1 MKTYQEFMEQVSATR
16 SGRALGKMSSSDRPQ
31 STKAMSSGGSGQ
43 RGGMTMT
50 PVTSIGGNKTFKNNP
65 DGDDMVKSM
74 YDEKTKS
81 DRKSAAKERS
91 KYNKLRS
98 SIVSIKKG

>member
-1 MKTYQEFMEQVSATR
+1 MEQVSATR
-16 SGRALGKMSSSDRPQ
+16 SGRALGRMSSADRPQ

-50 PVTSIGGNKTFKNNP
+50 PVTSIGGKKTFKNNP
-65 DGDDMVKSM
+65 DGDDMIKSM
-74 YDEKTKS
+74 YDKQAKS
-81 DRKSAAKERS
+81 DRKRAAQDRLNS
-91 KYNKLRS
+91 NKLRS